1 MIIGYPCK
9 SVSSQNGSAAS
20 FKDTKSKTGAGFKAL
35 KDYVRYARPRVV
47 VAENVATMCH
57 KRSKFGG
64 EIPIDVQNKAF
75 AAMATHITT
84 SSFLRGISGCARVE
98 RVAGQSTFLR
108 TRSVLTSS
116 SLEQDSLDLSAED
129 SSPAA

>member
-75 AAMATHITT
+75 AAMGYAHYHELV
-84 SSFLRGISGCARVE
+84 SSRHFGLC
-98 RVAGQSTFLR
+98 QSR
-108 TRSVLTSS
+108 TRCWAVYI
-116 SLEQDSLDLSAED
+116 LENEVGSHIEFLGIRQLRFKRGRF
-129 SSPAA
+129 